1 MPLSREFYIPKGAT
15 KVEHKSLPVVFYI
28 EDRSHDNTAR
38 VASAMC
44 FIGKQSKPAWYYGF
58 TSREHMQRHID
69 KQIESVQKTE
79 ERKAQEREERK
90 KPHTLKVGDIL
101 VNSWGYDQT
110 NVDFYKVKRLIGK
123 TMVELIGIRS
133 AHIKGTE
140 YPHGMACEVTALP
153 DEEYGEPFRKKASHR
168 NHVTINSFSSAWPWD
183 GKPQYRS
190 WYA

>member
-1 MPLSREFYIPKGAT
+1 MKLSREFYIPKGAT
-15 KVEHKSLPVVFYI
+15 KVEHDSLPVVFYI

-58 TSREHMQRHID
+58 TNREHMQRHID
-69 KQIESVQKTE
+69 KQIDSVQKTE

-90 KPHTLKVGDIL
+90 KPHSLKVGDIL

-110 NVDFYKVKRLIGK
+110 NVNFYKVKKLIGK
-123 TMVELIGIRS
+123 TMVELISIRS
-133 AHIKGTE
+133 AHIEGTE

-153 DEEYGEPFRKKASHR
+153 SEEYGEPFRKKANHR
-168 NHVTINSFSSAWPWD
+168 NSVTINSFSSAWPWD